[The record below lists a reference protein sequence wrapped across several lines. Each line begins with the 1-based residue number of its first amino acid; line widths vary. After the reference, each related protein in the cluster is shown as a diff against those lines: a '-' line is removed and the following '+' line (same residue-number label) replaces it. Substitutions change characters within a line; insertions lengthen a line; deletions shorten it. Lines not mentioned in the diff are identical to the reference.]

1 MDKNF
6 FSFDIDD
13 EVLKQSEDNNTSKKV
28 QISDDLL
35 KKNDEKPLF
44 CIKHTKK
51 TSQTNQWFEKNKGLG
66 EQKTIN
72 KNLCLVDDYLNFD
85 FRAKQK
91 SEALSKLNELE
102 LNLSVIQDKEVEN
115 VLERAH
121 IGVIFY

>member
-13 EVLKQSEDNNTSKKV
+13 EVLKQSEDNIISEKV
-28 QISDDLL
+28 QKSDNLVA
-35 KKNDEKPLF
+35 KSDEKSLF

-51 TSQTNQWFEKNKGLG
+51 SNSTKQWFEKNRGLG

-91 SEALSKLNELE
+91 AEELE
-102 LNLSVIQDKEVEN
+102 RLKELNSIAIQDKEVED
-115 VLERAH
+115 VLEKAH